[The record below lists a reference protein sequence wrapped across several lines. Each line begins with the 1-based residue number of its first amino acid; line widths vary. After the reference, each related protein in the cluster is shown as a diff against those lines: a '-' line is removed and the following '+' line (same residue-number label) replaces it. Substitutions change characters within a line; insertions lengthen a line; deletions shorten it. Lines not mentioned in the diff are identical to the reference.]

1 MLTIDCTA
9 LFGGGHYIHNTL
21 LLLAKVIYSLL
32 LTTSPINI
40 LQGKSYISSSPSIKK
55 ETGKASGRQ
64 GKGGQACNHF
74 CNKPKRE
81 PITLF
86 FTSSQSCLVIVDWMD
101 ISVVQF
107 LIAYQMNYCQTFLH
121 CTCHLKEDLPGA
133 LEAVR
138 DGGVMPPTPLP
149 SDLGR
154 WVNSIPRRWGR
165 LCPQGFQ
172 TFLRPWSSWSSKST
186 NCTPIPIFYFF
197 RLRQLLGSVIVV
209 VI

>member
-1 MLTIDCTA
+1 M
-9 LFGGGHYIHNTL
+9 
-21 LLLAKVIYSLL
+21 
-32 LTTSPINI
+32 
-40 LQGKSYISSSPSIKK
+40 
-55 ETGKASGRQ
+55 
-64 GKGGQACNHF
+64 GGQACNHF

-154 WVNSIPRRWGR
+154 WVNPILTSGQIMSTTSLLALP
-165 LCPQGFQ
+165 PDFQ
-172 TFLRPWSSWSSKST
+172 TPYGPEHRRLFLLMS
-186 NCTPIPIFYFF
+186 NLFF
-197 RLRQLLGSVIVV
+197 HFLHRRGKKEGYNMCLGAKALLLKDISNFRDAARFSNPGGQ
-209 VI
+209 

>member
-1 MLTIDCTA
+1 M
-9 LFGGGHYIHNTL
+9 
-21 LLLAKVIYSLL
+21 
-32 LTTSPINI
+32 
-40 LQGKSYISSSPSIKK
+40 
-55 ETGKASGRQ
+55 
-64 GKGGQACNHF
+64 GGQACNHF

-81 PITLF
+81 PIALF

-154 WVNSIPRRWGR
+154 WVNPILTSGQIMSTTSLLDLP
-165 LCPQGFQ
+165 PDFQ
-172 TFLRPWSSWSSKST
+172 TSLWPWTSKAVPSAVESLLSLSAST
-186 NCTPIPIFYFF
+186 GEKGRVQYVS
-197 RLRQLLGSVIVV
+197 RS
-209 VI
+209 